1 MAELTV
7 DMTYGKALFE
17 AAADVNKTDLILGE
31 AQGLLDI
38 LKKEPE
44 FFEFIRTPVI
54 SAAEKKQ
61 AIAKIFSGRI
71 CDELLNFLFILID
84 KRRAREFEN
93 IIKRYRQLMDESKGY
108 SIGTI
113 FSVNP
118 LTGEQM
124 ETFEEKTG
132 KLIRKKVKLENKT
145 DSTILGGVRIFIEGK
160 VIDASVRKRLSDL
173 SESLR

>member
-17 AAADVNKTDLILGE
+17 AAADGNKTDLILEE

-38 LKKEPE
+38 FKREPE
-44 FFEFIRTPVI
+44 FFEFIKTPVI
-54 SAAEKKQ
+54 SAEEKKL
-61 AIAKIFSGRI
+61 AVKKIFSGRI

-93 IIKRYRQLMDESKGY
+93 IIKRYKQLMDESKGF
-108 SIGTI
+108 SFGTI

-118 LTGEQM
+118 LSREQL

-132 KLIRKKVKLENKT
+132 RLIRKKVKLENKT
-145 DSTILGGVRIFIEGK
+145 DSAILGGVRIFIEGK
-160 VIDASVRKRLSDL
+160 VIDASVRKRLNDL